1 MPSPRPHIRNRFVLI
16 GDIVL
21 IIVSVLGSFALRLDV
36 EELPFYFPAVVLM
49 SAVALAIKIPVY
61 YFFGLYRR
69 LWIYASTGELRLIT
83 VAVTSASVLV
93 SGVMLLLISAGR
105 VLPGM
110 PRSALGID
118 WLLSLVLIGGS
129 RFALR
134 ILAEQSMVSR
144 ANGKGKRALI
154 IGAGD
159 AGALVVRELQK
170 TSQLNLVPVGFLDD
184 DSAKQKHAIHGV
196 TVIGAVSDLASA
208 IDLHRVDEVII
219 AIPSAPGGLVRMVN
233 DVCRLKGI
241 TSRTMPGMYELIGG
255 KVSVNRLREVDI
267 TDLLR
272 REPVRVNDEAVGAA
286 LADKRVLVTGAGGS
300 IGRELCRQIARRN
313 PFELVLLGHGENS
326 IFEILLELREDYPNL
341 LLSPVIADIRNE
353 ERLSQV
359 FQQHE
364 PHVVFHA
371 AAHKHVPLMEVNIV
385 EAVTN
390 NVIGTRNVTQVALAH
405 DVERFV
411 LISTDKAVRPSSI
424 YGATKRLA
432 EMIVLDASKQVDTY
446 TSIQADKANTQYEV
460 RSPALSRRAEPV
472 EAEVE
477 GTHNAFTVVRFGNVL
492 GSRGSIIPIFKN
504 QIANGGPVTITH
516 PDMYRFFMT
525 IPEAVYL
532 VLQAASIETG
542 GETFV
547 LNMGEPV
554 RILDL
559 AEDLIRLSGLEP
571 HRDIEI
577 SYTGIRAG
585 EKLTEELWDEGT
597 PLVKTLH
604 PDIFQLDNDAS
615 LPSPNLIQAI
625 DSLTR
630 LCHSADTDAIIT
642 LLDELIP
649 GSSIRESPK
658 ADITSI
664 I

>member
-1 MPSPRPHIRNRFVLI
+1 MRPRQHIRNRFVLI
-16 GDIVL
+16 GDIAL

-36 EELPFYFPAVVLM
+36 GQLPFYFPAVVFM
-49 SAVALAIKIPVY
+49 SAVALIIKIPVFF
-61 YFFGLYRR
+61 FFGLYRR

-83 VAVTSASVLV
+83 VAVTSASVIV
-93 SGVMLLLISAGR
+93 SSVMLAFNLAGL
-105 VLPGM
+105 VKPGM

-134 ILAEQSMVSR
+134 ILAEQSMASR
-144 ANGKGKRALI
+144 MTGKNKRAII

-170 TSQLNLVPVGFLDD
+170 SSQLNLTPVGFLDD
-184 DSAKQKHAIHGV
+184 DPAKQKHAIYGV
-196 TVIGAVSDLASA
+196 TVIGAVSDLPAS
-208 IDLHRVDEVII
+208 IDLHHVDEVII
-219 AIPSAPGGLVRMVN
+219 AIPSAPGQLVRMVN
-233 DVCRLKGI
+233 DVCRIKGVV
-241 TSRTMPGMYELIGG
+241 SRTMPGIYELIGG
-255 KVSVNRLREVDI
+255 KVNVSRLREVDI

-272 REPVRVNDEAVGAA
+272 REPVRVNDEAVGAT
-286 LADKRVLVTGAGGS
+286 LAGKRVLVTGAGGS

-313 PFELVLLGHGENS
+313 PAELVLLGHGENS
-326 IFEILLELREDYPNL
+326 IFEILLELQNDYPEL
-341 LLSPVIADIRNE
+341 ILSPVIADIRDAG
-353 ERLSQV
+353 RLAQV
-359 FQQHE
+359 FKQHQ
-364 PHVVFHA
+364 PQVVFHT
-371 AAHKHVPLMEVNIV
+371 AAHKHVPLMEANVVDAI
-385 EAVTN
+385 TN
-390 NVIGTRNVTQVALAH
+390 NILGTRNVVQAAL
-405 DVERFV
+405 DLNTERFV

-432 EMIVLDASKQVDTY
+432 EMIVLDA
-446 TSIQADKANTQYEV
+446 ARNTK
-460 RSPALSRRAEPV
+460 R
-472 EAEVE
+472 
-477 GTHNAFTVVRFGNVL
+477 AFTVVRFGNVL

-532 VLQAASIETG
+532 VLQAASMENG

-571 HRDIEI
+571 QRDIEI
-577 SYTGIRAG
+577 SYTGIRPG

-597 PLVKTLH
+597 PLAKTLH
-604 PDIFQLDNDAS
+604 PDIFRLENDAS
-615 LPSPNLIQAI
+615 ALSLNLPQAI
-625 DSLTR
+625 DSLST
-630 LCHSADTDAIIT
+630 LSHSADAEAIIK

-649 GSSIRESPK
+649 GSSIRETPYL
-658 ADITSI
+658 DITSI